1 MLTQIIC
8 MLTQFCCLI
17 QLHVD
22 ILNYLARNGAEL
34 CHLHVGNMQV
44 KLCHHNYVD
53 ERLYVNMT
61 DIHVDMRGSYV
72 DRRFLHIL
80 NQHEQ

>member
-1 MLTQIIC
+1 
-8 MLTQFCCLI
+8 
-17 QLHVD
+17 
-22 ILNYLARNGAEL
+22 
-34 CHLHVGNMQV
+34 MQV

-53 ERLYVNMT
+53 ELLYVNMP

-72 DRRFLHIL
+72 DRRFIHIL

>member
-1 MLTQIIC
+1 MIK
-8 MLTQFCCLI
+8 
-17 QLHVD
+17 LHVD

-34 CHLHVGNMQV
+34 CHLHVGYMQV

-53 ERLYVNMT
+53 ELFYVNMP

-72 DRRFLHIL
+72 DRRFIHIL